1 VVQLN
6 VYQGD
11 DYTAVVSVTDLDG
24 QPIDLTGYTLSAEVR
39 RDVADRS
46 STAPACTFTTTV
58 SGNEVQLELAHAVT
72 ASLAEQLYVWDL
84 QSIAP
89 SGRYFTL
96 VDGTLVVRKEVTRA

>member
-1 VVQLN
+1 MVQLN

-11 DYTAVVSVTDLDG
+11 DYTAVVNVTDLDG
-24 QPIDLTGYTLSAEVR
+24 VPIDLTGYTMSAEVR

-46 STAPACTFTTTV
+46 STPACTFTTTV

-96 VDGTLVVRKEVTRA
+96 VDGTLVVRKEVTRP